1 MDTRRTIKK
10 VKKGF
15 LGEIS
20 RGQIEFRKKK
30 NLKSYS
36 NFWEMRQMEDNKK
49 KKIPQMFRPP
59 HSWSTVYFFCC
70 CCPRQSFLHKS
81 RHDHACRR
89 VRGPGGRFLTKAELN
104 QYRKQLEAQ
113 DPEGATA
120 PAPLPGIG
128 RTKAQ
133 VMGGAGF
140 SRL

>member
-1 MDTRRTIKK
+1 MKN
-10 VKKGF
+10 KKG
-15 LGEIS
+15 
-20 RGQIEFRKKK
+20 KKK
-30 NLKSYS
+30 NSSKTFLPLDRRRLR
-36 NFWEMRQMEDNKK
+36 F
-49 KKIPQMFRPP
+49 
-59 HSWSTVYFFCC
+59 

-128 RTKAQ
+128 RSKSQVSLCVYLMVRSHDGKRGNTVCAVRMLWLFLLLLGVFFREEQKA
-133 VMGGAGF
+133 
-140 SRL
+140 SIK